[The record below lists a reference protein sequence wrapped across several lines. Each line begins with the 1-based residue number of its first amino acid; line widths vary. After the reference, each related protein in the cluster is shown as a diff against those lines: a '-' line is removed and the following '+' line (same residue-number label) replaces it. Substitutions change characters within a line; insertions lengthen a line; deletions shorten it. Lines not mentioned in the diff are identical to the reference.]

1 MASLQEYL
9 TQYTKENRMEF
20 MKLCLSKYLFH
31 NYKISDF
38 NIKDEHLIVQNSKL
52 RSEIQ
57 EIIAQGGEV
66 PTELETLATK
76 LSEIKA
82 KSLPSLQASE

>member
-31 NYKISDF
+31 EYKISDF
-38 NIKDEHLIVQNSKL
+38 NIKDEHRIIQNTKL

-57 EIIAQGGEV
+57 EIINSGSCSKEDFTKIFNQ
-66 PTELETLATK
+66 LEPK
-76 LSEIKA
+76 QINYIGF
-82 KSLPSLQASE
+82 